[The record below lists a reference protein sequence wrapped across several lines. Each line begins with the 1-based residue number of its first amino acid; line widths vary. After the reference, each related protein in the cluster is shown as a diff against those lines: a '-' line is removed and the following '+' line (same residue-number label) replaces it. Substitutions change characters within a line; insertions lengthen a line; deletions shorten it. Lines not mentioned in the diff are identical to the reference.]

1 MDSDDIRERLRKQ
14 RERWLREREI
24 DKDKSGNFFY
34 LTILSRNRTRNKA
47 DITSKFIQWFQHAIT
62 VTITNSK

>member
-24 DKDKSGNFFY
+24 DKDKSGNKLY
-34 LTILSRNRTRNKA
+34 YWNHHINQKLNK
-47 DITSKFIQWFQHAIT
+47 K
-62 VTITNSK
+62 